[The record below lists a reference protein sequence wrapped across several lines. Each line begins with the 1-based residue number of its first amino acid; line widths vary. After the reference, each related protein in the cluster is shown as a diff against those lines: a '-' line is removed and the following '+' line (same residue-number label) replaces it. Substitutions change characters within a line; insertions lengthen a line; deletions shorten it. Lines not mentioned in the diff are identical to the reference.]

1 MRFRFTHLLA
11 PAVLATVAAC
21 SSSTNGLTA
30 TSQVRLSQMPI
41 TAAQPMVTGINADV
55 SGGAAAIA
63 ADTVKSLT
71 VMVDSISYLPQADTA
86 DSASAAS
93 WVSLP
98 LGSPVQIDLST
109 LPTDSASAIVLASG
123 TVPVGTYGMVRLF
136 VDSATIA
143 FKGPIALGGAL
154 TLKADTTYAVTIPS
168 SAETGIKTHV
178 TFTVSADQGGAANAA
193 YLLFDPAAT
202 YANVTVTG
210 TGNVMLA
217 PVIH

>member
-1 MRFRFTHLLA
+1 MRFRNTYAFA
-11 PAVLATVAAC
+11 AAVLATVAAC
-21 SSSTNGLTA
+21 SSTNGLTA

-41 TAAQPMVTGINADV
+41 TAAQPAVSGIVADV
-55 SGGAAAIA
+55 SGGSAAIA
-63 ADTVKSLT
+63 ADTVASLT
-71 VMVDSISYLPQADTA
+71 VVVDSISYLPQADTA
-86 DSASAAS
+86 DSASDAA
-93 WVSLP
+93 WISLP
-98 LGSPVQIDLST
+98 LGNPVQIDLT
-109 LPTDSASAIVLASG
+109 GLPTDSASAIVLASG

-143 FKGPIALGGAL
+143 FKGPITLGGAVAL
-154 TLKADTTYAVTIPS
+154 RADTTYGVTIPS
-168 SAETGIKTHV
+168 SARTGIKTHV
-178 TFTVSADQGGAANAA
+178 TFTVSADQGGVANAA